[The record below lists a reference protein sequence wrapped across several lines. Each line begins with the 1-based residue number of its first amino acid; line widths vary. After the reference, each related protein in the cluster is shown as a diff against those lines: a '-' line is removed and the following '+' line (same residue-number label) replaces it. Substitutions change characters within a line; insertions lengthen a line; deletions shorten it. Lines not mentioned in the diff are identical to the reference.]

1 MSIFNGIATLIA
13 LLTFIGIVWW
23 AFSRGRSKANRDA
36 SLLPFAQP
44 DEVDQAAQK
53 EQAEKE
59 EAQGAEQKK
68 QGESHE

>member
-1 MSIFNGIATLIA
+1 MSIINGIATLIA

-23 AFSRGRSKANRDA
+23 AYSRGRAKANRDA

-44 DEVDQAAQK
+44 DETEQAA
-53 EQAEKE
+53 EP
-59 EAQGAEQKK
+59 EADAKAREAEQKK

>member
-1 MSIFNGIATLIA
+1 MSTFNGIATLIA

-36 SLLPFAQP
+36 SMLPFAQP
-44 DEVDQAAQK
+44 DEV
-53 EQAEKE
+53 EQAEDQARE
-59 EAQGAEQKK
+59 AEQKK

>member
-53 EQAEKE
+53 EEADKE
-59 EAQGAEQKK
+59 ARGAEQKK
-68 QGESHE
+68 EGESHE

>member
-1 MSIFNGIATLIA
+1 MSTFNGIATLIA
-13 LLTFIGIVWW
+13 LLTFIGIIWW

-53 EQAEKE
+53 DQAEN
-59 EAQGAEQKK
+59 EARGAEQKK

>member
-1 MSIFNGIATLIA
+1 MSTFNGIATLIA

-36 SLLPFAQP
+36 SMLPFAQP
-44 DEVDQAAQK
+44 DEVEQAAKK
-53 EQAEKE
+53 EQAEDQARE
-59 EAQGAEQKK
+59 AEQKK

>member
-53 EQAEKE
+53 EEANKE
-59 EAQGAEQKK
+59 ARGAEQKK
-68 QGESHE
+68 EGESHE